1 MAKRKNMPGYT
12 EAKDSLGRTYWKPIS
27 DSSSIKSQALSN
39 IKDTSTVED
48 EGRKL
53 SDFEP
58 HRLFDIDVYGDNPID
73 LSEIDKGKSFY
84 LDDEEWNMVK
94 VYPYDESSHMDII
107 VTSPSG
113 NYFKVQHSK
122 YTEPNVFS
130 VTPERDYHMDMSITE
145 EVDSFSLTDTPEKK
159 EEFLTLAM
167 DNLFNERETLKR
179 NKLSAMESIHLASQV
194 SQVAIERYYEDI
206 EDEVTMDEMTL
217 TNPQEGST
225 LYFDPL
231 RKKSVD
237 ENNYDFSHWENLEM
251 GNGRSYAEVF
261 EVNTGDETYFI
272 QNVSSSEYGPFT
284 SESLVYHNGEWIIKG
299 GAGVRLFKEVG
310 VGGYKDVYVE
320 DGEFETD

>member
-39 IKDTSTVED
+39 IKDISTVED

-84 LDDEEWNMVK
+84 LDDEEWNVVK

-113 NYFKVQHSK
+113 NHFKVQYNK

-167 DNLFNERETLKR
+167 SNLSNEREALKR
-179 NKLSAMESIHLASQV
+179 NKLSAMENLHSV
-194 SQVAIERYYEDI
+194 SQEAIEEYYGDM
-206 EDEVTMDEMTL
+206 EDEVRMDEITL

-225 LYFDPL
+225 LNFDPL
-231 RKKSVD
+231 RKKMVNDSK
-237 ENNYDFSHWENLEM
+237 YDFSHWENLEM

-261 EVNTGDETYFI
+261 EVNTGDNTYFI
-272 QNVSSSEYGPFT
+272 QSVLSSEYGPFT

-299 GAGVRLFKEVG
+299 GAGVRLFKEVD

>member
-39 IKDTSTVED
+39 IKDTSIVED

-58 HRLFDIDVYGDNPID
+58 HKLFDIDVHGDNPID

-84 LDDEEWNMVK
+84 LDDEEWNLVK
-94 VYPYDESSHMDII
+94 VYPYDRSSHMDII
-107 VTSPSG
+107 VKSPSG

-130 VTPERDYHMDMSITE
+130 VTPGRDYHMDMSITE

-159 EEFLTLAM
+159 REFLTLAM
-167 DNLFNERETLKR
+167 GNLFNEREELKR
-179 NKLSAMESIHLASQV
+179 NKLIAMESLHSV
-194 SQVAIERYYEDI
+194 SQVAIEEYYGDM
-206 EDEVTMDEMTL
+206 EDEVRMDEMTL

-225 LYFDPL
+225 LNFDPL
-231 RKKSVD
+231 GKKRVND
-237 ENNYDFSHWENLEM
+237 NNYDFSHWENLEM
-251 GNGRSYAEVF
+251 GNGRSYAKVF
-261 EVNTGDETYFI
+261 EVNTGDDTYFI
-272 QNVSSSEYGPFT
+272 QSVLSSEYGPFT